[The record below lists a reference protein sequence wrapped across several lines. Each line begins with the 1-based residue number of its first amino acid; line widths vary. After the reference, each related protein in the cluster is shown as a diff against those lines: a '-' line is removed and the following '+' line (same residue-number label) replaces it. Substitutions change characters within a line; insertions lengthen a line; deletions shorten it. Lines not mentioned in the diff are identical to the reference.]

1 MMLEIIRLKKC
12 YEKATALDDVSLHIG
27 RGIVY
32 GLLGPNGAGKST
44 LIRCITRI
52 IMPDSGE
59 IRIRGESLSQKHI
72 QHIGYMPEERGL
84 YKKMRVGEH
93 LQYLAQLKGL
103 SKQESKEKLGYWL
116 TKFDIQSWENK
127 NIEDLSKG
135 MQQKVQFIAAVITRP
150 QLLILDEPMTGLDP
164 INADILKNEI
174 LTLCNEGS
182 TILLSTHRME
192 SIEELCQ
199 EIALIHQGKIVL
211 EGKVNEIRQQ
221 HKKNIVNIT
230 VDRIPE
236 NIAMFNPLKID
247 GYHLHLPIQH
257 DNDTNEIITKL
268 INMGCK
274 IRHVELIIPSI
285 HEIFVDTVKLAPC
298 VISD

>member
-1 MMLEIIRLKKC
+1 MLEIIHLKKY
-12 YEKATALDDVSLHIG
+12 YEKSKALDDVSIHIG
-27 RGIVY
+27 KGIVY

-59 IRIRGESLSQKHI
+59 IKIMGEPLAQKHI
-72 QHIGYMPEERGL
+72 QSIGYMPEERGL
-84 YKKMRVGEH
+84 YKKMKVGEH
-93 LQYLAQLKGL
+93 LQYLARLKGL
-103 SKQESKEKLGYWL
+103 SKQDSDDKLQYWL
-116 TKFDIQSWENK
+116 SEFNIQSWQNK

-135 MQQKVQFIAAVITRP
+135 MQQKIQFIAAVITRP

-164 INADILKNEI
+164 INADMLKDEILK
-174 LTLCNEGS
+174 LCNEGS

-221 HKKNIVNIT
+221 YKKNIVNIT
-230 VDRIPE
+230 VDAIPKSL
-236 NIAMFNPLKID
+236 AVLNPLKIE
-247 GYHLHLPIQH
+247 GNMLHFSIH
-257 DNDTNEIITKL
+257 DEKDINGIVIEL
-268 INMGCK
+268 INMGCT
-274 IRHVELIIPSI
+274 IRHIELIVPSI
-285 HEIFVDTVKLAPC
+285 HEIFVDTVKVSHA
-298 VISD
+298 